1 MAYDFSTTLELDRYS
16 SLVDLIE
23 QASVRYG
30 DKMAFFKTV
39 DMAVLTPDGNHKI
52 VDRKKDMIIVSGFN
66 VYPNE
71 VENVLA
77 SHSAIMECAVIGV
90 EDDHSGEAVKAVLVL
105 EAAVMGDH
113 QQLTA
118 DIDAYCRQQLAAY
131 KVPRYIEI
139 VEALP
144 KSAVGKV
151 RRRELRQASC

>member
-39 DMAVLTPDGNHKI
+39 DMAVLTPDDNHKI

-90 EDDHSGEAVKAVLVL
+90 EDDRSGEAVKAVLVL

-131 KVPRYIEI
+131 KVPRYIDI

-151 RRRELRQASC
+151 RRRELRQAS